1 MAVFRESVPRD
12 LPGKM
17 MELNW
22 TLVLLLVLLGAAG
35 VGMLY
40 SVGGGDWEPWA
51 ARHAMRFAAG
61 FVAMLVIA
69 MFPPRFWMGVAY
81 PIYVVAL
88 ILLIGAELFGAT
100 VNGSQR
106 WLDVG
111 PIRLQPSEI
120 MKIALVFALARFY
133 HDLPTERVSRL
144 GGLLVPAAL
153 IGIPALLILKQPD
166 LGTTLLLVATGG
178 AVVFLAG
185 LSWKV
190 IVPGV
195 IAGIAGGIGFFS
207 YGLEDYQRQRIM
219 TMFSPD
225 SDPLGAGYQI
235 LQSKIALGSGGF
247 TGKGFMEGTQSQL
260 DYLPEKQTDFI
271 FTILG
276 EEFGFVGGLVIL
288 TVYALIL
295 ANTVAIAT
303 SCKSTFLRLTTMGV
317 ATTFGLYVIIN
328 VGMVMGA
335 LPVVGVPLPMI
346 SYGGTVMLAV
356 LAGFGLI
363 LGAHIH
369 RNAEPP
375 RGVGLF
381 G

>member
-12 LPGKM
+12 LRGKL

-40 SVGGGDWEPWA
+40 SVAGGSWTPWA
-51 ARHAMRFAAG
+51 VNHAIRFSIAFG
-61 FVAMLVIA
+61 GMMVIA

-81 PIYVVAL
+81 PIYLIAL
-88 ILLIGAELFGAT
+88 ILLVGVELAGVT
-100 VNGSQR
+100 INGSQR
-106 WLDVG
+106 WLDIG
-111 PIRLQPSEI
+111 PIRFQPSEM
-120 MKIALVFALARFY
+120 MKLAVVFALARFY
-133 HDLPTERVSRL
+133 HDLPTDKVSSL
-144 GGLLVPAAL
+144 GGLMIPAAL
-153 IGIPALLILKQPD
+153 IGMPALLIAKQPD

-178 AVVFLAG
+178 AVVYLAG
-185 LSWKV
+185 LSWKI
-190 IVPGV
+190 IVPTAV
-195 IAGIAGGIGFFS
+195 AGLIGGIGFFR
-207 YGLEDYQRQRIM
+207 YGLQEYQRERIM
-219 TMFSPD
+219 TMFNPD
-225 SDPLGAGYQI
+225 ADPLGAGYQI

-260 DYLPEKQTDFI
+260 EYLPEKQTDFI

-276 EEFGFVGGLVIL
+276 EEFGFVGGLVVLAIYVL
-288 TVYALIL
+288 VL
-295 ANTVAIAT
+295 ANTVAIAV
-303 SCKSTFLRLTTMGV
+303 SCKSVFLRLLCMGV
-317 ATTFGLYVIIN
+317 ATTFALYVIIN

-335 LPVVGVPLPMI
+335 LPVVGVPLPLI
-346 SYGGTVMLAV
+346 SYGGTVMMAV

-375 RGVGLF
+375 RGAGLF